1 MAMNS
6 SSWWWRIRATA
17 AALGAVLATAG
28 CVSTQTVRY
37 GEVTALPAAYAPV
50 PAPLSIGDI
59 VAELG
64 AGRAQADLAAD
75 IRERGLLAPATAA
88 DIDLLLQHGAGDEV
102 TEAVRNESDEMV
114 RPVPPATVVAP
125 APVTV
130 VPGYGWYPWVPFSF
144 GLWWFDGPS
153 YRRPPPSWRPPPGA
167 RPPPAPPAARPLPVP
182 RTSQPVKPSR

>member
-1 MAMNS
+1 MKQLAEHFAGAIDASEMLTHA
-6 SSWWWRIRATA
+6 RAWSAINTGTA
-17 AALGAVLATAG
+17 NLDGLAQQAQVLAEAFA
-28 CVSTQTVRY
+28 SLP
-37 GEVTALPAAYAPV
+37 GEVVL
-50 PAPLSIGDI
+50 
-59 VAELG
+59 
-64 AGRAQADLAAD
+64 
-75 IRERGLLAPATAA
+75 RE
-88 DIDLLLQHGAGDEV
+88 
-102 TEAVRNESDEMV
+102 
-114 RPVPPATVVAP
+114 P